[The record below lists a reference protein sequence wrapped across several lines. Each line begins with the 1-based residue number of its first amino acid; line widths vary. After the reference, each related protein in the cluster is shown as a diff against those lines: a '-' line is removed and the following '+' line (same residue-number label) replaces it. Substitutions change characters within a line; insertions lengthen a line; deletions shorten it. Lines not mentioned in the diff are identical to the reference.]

1 MHRFSAAA
9 LMAGVAAL
17 GPRAGAAQDGTFT
30 LDQALARARER
41 APALV
46 AARAQVDEARARLVG
61 ASVLLHDNPVV
72 DGAAG
77 PHQNGSGFLTD
88 YEVGVSQ
95 TFEVAGQRGARM
107 DGAEAGV
114 ARELAATDDATRR
127 VLRDTAAAFLRG
139 LYAAEQLRLAEAA
152 QALAV
157 ETRQLAERRHQAGDI
172 AVLDVNV
179 ATAAQARARA
189 DVEGRRAAQTA
200 ALGELR
206 LLLGMAAHEPLALRG
221 DLRDRQR
228 FELGALLERAPER
241 PDLQALQADGRAA
254 DADQRLGAAAQWP
267 TVGLGAR
274 YHKDQGEN
282 VALGGVT
289 LGLPVFERGQGARA
303 EAAARSRRVEFA
315 LEAGRREV
323 DVEVRTAFEVYE
335 RRAAAVDALERDALP
350 GLDDNQTLARRSY
363 EAGQLSLAEFLLIR
377 RELLGTR
384 VEYVD
389 RLLEAA
395 LAGVDLEASAGVLK

>member
-1 MHRFSAAA
+1 MYRFSAAA
-9 LMAGVAAL
+9 LLAGVALASQ
-17 GPRAGAAQDGTFT
+17 AGAAPDGGLT

-41 APALV
+41 APAIA
-46 AARAQVDEARARLVG
+46 AARTQIDEARARLVG
-61 ASVLLHDNPVV
+61 ASVLLHDNPTV

-77 PHQNGSGFLTD
+77 PHQNGDGWLTD

-95 TFEVAGQRGARM
+95 TFEVAGQRGARIA
-107 DGAEAGV
+107 GAEAGV
-114 ARELAATDDATRR
+114 AHELAATDDTTRR
-127 VLRDTAAAFLRG
+127 VLHDTAAAFLRG

-152 QALAV
+152 QGLAE
-157 ETRQLAERRHQAGDI
+157 ETRQIAERRHRAGDI

-179 ATAAQARARA
+179 AAAALARAHA
-189 DVEGRRAAQTA
+189 DVEARRAAQAA
-200 ALGELR
+200 ALGDLR
-206 LLLGMAAHEPLALRG
+206 LLLGMSAQEPLVLRG

-241 PDLQALQADGRAA
+241 PDLQALQADGRIA
-254 DADQRLGAAAQWP
+254 DADQQLGTAARWP
-267 TVGLGAR
+267 NVGLGAR

-289 LGLPVFERGQGARA
+289 LSLPVFERGQGARA
-303 EAAARSRRVEFA
+303 EAAARGRRADLA
-315 LEAGRREV
+315 LETGRREV
-323 DVEVRTAFEVYE
+323 DVEVRTAYEVYE
-335 RRAAAVDALERDALP
+335 RRVAALEALERDALP
-350 GLDDNQTLARRSY
+350 GLDDNQALARRSY

-389 RLLEAA
+389 RLLDAG
-395 LAGVDLEASAGVLK
+395 LAGVELQASAGVLK